1 MSLQAGASPA
11 RRLPFFYGWWV
22 VFASATIVFFTGGT
36 FFYGFGSLIDPLESE
51 FGWSRAAISAAFS
64 LRTEV
69 GGVAAPAVGYL
80 TDRIGARRMI
90 TGGVLIVA
98 LGFVMLSRVESLAV
112 FYLAIVVIAIGIS
125 SSSTATGSVAIAHW
139 FSRRR
144 GLALGMLTIGG
155 GLSGA
160 TVLILTGLIDWLGW
174 RNALL
179 ACGIAQIAISL
190 PLALS
195 IRNRPEDMGLRADG
209 VQQDDIAAG
218 QRTSAVSE
226 MTSGLTSRQAL
237 KSPAFWQLAIALGV
251 GSFATTSMF
260 VHIVPF
266 LTGSVHMSP
275 GSAAVAATIMTTLTL
290 VGRLGFGHLSD
301 IYPKKQITSV
311 GYALIAISFVFLATV
326 HEPWQLLYAMPVFAI
341 GFGGVIP
348 ARASIQ
354 VEYFGLKA
362 FGSIQGLMLT
372 VSTLGG
378 VAGPILAGWLYDT
391 SHSYRLAFVLLGA
404 VCAIAVP
411 LMLTARPPKIREALT

>member
-1 MSLQAGASPA
+1 MTVEATPA
-11 RRLPFFYGWWV
+11 RKARFFYGWWV

-36 FFYGFGSLIDPLESE
+36 FFYGFGALIHPLEAE

-80 TDRIGARRMI
+80 TDRIGARKMI
-90 TGGVLIVA
+90 TGGVVIVA
-98 LGFVMLSRVESLAV
+98 IGFVLLSQVESLAV
-112 FYLAIVVIAIGIS
+112 FYASIVVIAVGIS

-155 GLSGA
+155 GVSGA

-174 RNALL
+174 RDALL
-179 ACGIAQIAISL
+179 ACGIAQLVISL
-190 PLALS
+190 PLAIS
-195 IRNRPEDMGLRADG
+195 IRNCPEDMGLRPDG
-209 VQQDDIAAG
+209 AEREETAAG
-218 QRTSAVSE
+218 QRSAAMSE
-226 MTSGLTSRQAL
+226 MSAGLTSRQAL
-237 KSPAFWQLAIALGV
+237 KSAAFWQLAIALGV

-266 LTGSVHMSP
+266 LTGSVHMSS
-275 GSAAVAATIMTTLTL
+275 GSAAVAATVMTTLTL
-290 VGRLGFGHLSD
+290 VGRLGFGHLTD
-301 IYPKKQITSV
+301 IYPKGLVTSV
-311 GYALIAISFVFLATV
+311 GYALIAISFVLLATV
-326 HEPWQLLYAMPVFAI
+326 HEPWQLVYTMPVFAL
-341 GFGGVIP
+341 GFGGIIP

-372 VSTLGG
+372 VSTVGG
-378 VAGPILAGWLYDT
+378 VAGPILAGWLYDRT
-391 SHSYRLAFVLLGA
+391 ESYRLAFVLLGA

-411 LMLTARPPKIREALT
+411 LMLMARPPRLQPEGSTA